1 MHPDNGGGRA
11 FRKKWKMLMRHMDA
25 ESDGEICDNRE
36 IKQKLADKDTYGS
49 GGYEDCRD
57 YCKNRNGLRGKR
69 L

>member
-1 MHPDNGGGRA
+1 
-11 FRKKWKMLMRHMDA
+11 MLMRHMDA